1 MLATFFFSFGR
12 FLSERERVDSV
23 FAGLS
28 KNIKLSVEEEQKK
41 KIKKY
46 DKMFQDGRDVEAEL
60 IG

>member
-41 KIKKY
+41 IKKY

>member
-1 MLATFFFSFGR
+1 MLATFFSSFGR

-28 KNIKLSVEEEQKK
+28 KNIKLSVEEQQK